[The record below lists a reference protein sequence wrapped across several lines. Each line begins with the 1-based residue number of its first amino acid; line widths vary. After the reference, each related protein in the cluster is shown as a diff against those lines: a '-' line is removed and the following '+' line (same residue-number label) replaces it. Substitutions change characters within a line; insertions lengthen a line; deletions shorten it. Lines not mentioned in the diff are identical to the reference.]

1 MRKNAIA
8 SNFVAVHTYTR
19 AQALADGVLKNASC
33 FATRVGFKHHLAM
46 TSAVWDDCVRWNKDI
61 ELVEQSDTQRLWDL
75 LRAAHKEFSCSSN
88 KSHLSFKLLR
98 VPPGGN
104 CLSLVD
110 LILHVGPGDDG
121 ESAIT
126 IMKPG
131 ED

>member
-19 AQALADGVLKNASC
+19 AQALADGVLKNVSL
-33 FATRVGFKHHLAM
+33 FATRVGFKHNLAM
-46 TSAVWDDCVRWNKDI
+46 TSSVWDDCVRWNKDV
-61 ELVEQSDTQRLWDL
+61 ELVEQSDTQRLWNL
-75 LRAAHKEFSCSSN
+75 LRAAYKEFSCSSN

-98 VPPGGN
+98 VPPGDKSP
-104 CLSLVD
+104 SLVE

-121 ESAIT
+121 ESVIT
-126 IMKPG
+126 IMNPG